1 MGRKVEML
9 LSTLNTSIKSPN
21 PAPHRYEIKIK
32 KSNCMERTQPMA
44 LCAESPGQ
52 APALPVRGGGGMG
65 GSVEWR
71 GERRVG

>member
-9 LSTLNTSIKSPN
+9 LSTLNTSIKLSN
-21 PAPHRYEIKIK
+21 PHPIDTKLKLRNY
-32 KSNCMERTQPMA
+32 MERTQPMA